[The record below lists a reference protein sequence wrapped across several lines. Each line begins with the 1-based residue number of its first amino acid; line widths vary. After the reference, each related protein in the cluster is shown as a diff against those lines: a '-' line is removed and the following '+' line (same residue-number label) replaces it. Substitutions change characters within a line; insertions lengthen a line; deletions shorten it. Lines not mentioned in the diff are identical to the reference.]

1 MEIMLAA
8 FIQSNWLFSHW
19 FSHTWNM
26 HLLHLC
32 RCCRPIMTK
41 PKPAAPETPPPAPQ
55 GSEQQGDA
63 SAASNAS
70 ASPNGKAADETEV
83 SSAST
88 EPMDMEKPEPTS
100 AA

>member
-1 MEIMLAA
+1 MKIDIVRANRQHGFLV
-8 FIQSNWLFSHW
+8 FSHVVCG
-19 FSHTWNM
+19 M
-26 HLLHLC
+26 ALC
-32 RCCRPIMTK
+32 RFCRPIMTK

-55 GSEQQGDA
+55 GSGQQQGDA

-70 ASPNGKAADETEV
+70 ASPNGKAGDENEV

-88 EPMDMEKPEPTS
+88 EPMEMEKPEHTS